1 MSILQ
6 NLREKGLRIYTPV
19 NGIFLWEESPLKAPL
34 RVATYTCHFGS
45 ADEMREVITVKND
58 ILRLFIDKE
67 TAWILIDQYFDK
79 SLRQRDGEQVQLTKL
94 LNNKDKFDLLLVHNL
109 NDVHWR
115 TAKFCK
121 IREHLRMGIYSLQE
135 GFLPFHED

>member
-1 MSILQ
+1 MSILKD
-6 NLREKGLRIYTPV
+6 LRNKGLKIFTPV
-19 NGIFLWEESPLKAPL
+19 NGSFLWEDSPLEKPL
-34 RVATYTCHFGS
+34 RVATYTSHYGTLN
-45 ADEMREVITVKND
+45 EMKEVIPVKND
-58 ILRLFIDKE
+58 ILKLFIDKE
-67 TAWILIDQYFDK
+67 TAWTLTDQYYDQ
-79 SLRQRDGEQVQLTKL
+79 SLRQKDGEQVQLTKL

>member
-1 MSILQ
+1 MIEKLGTPPVQ
-6 NLREKGLRIYTPV
+6 NV
-19 NGIFLWEESPLKAPL
+19 N
-34 RVATYTCHFGS
+34 
-45 ADEMREVITVKND
+45 EMKEVIPVKND
-58 ILRLFIDKE
+58 ILKLFIDKE
-67 TAWILIDQYFDK
+67 TAWTLTDQYYDR
-79 SLRQRDGEQVQLTKL
+79 SLRQKDGEQVQLTKL
-94 LNNKDKFDLLLVHNL
+94 LNSKDKFDLLLVHNL